1 MAELPLNPAARIG
14 PDPTRLGCPRLL
26 ERTHGGGIVSAHNA
40 IANHAIRDLHAA
52 ATVRAAI
59 RHIRGKFE
67 PFALTRE
74 KRGPR
79 HALIRDALESHARN
93 AAMFARVIGGRS

>member
-1 MAELPLNPAARIG
+1 M
-14 PDPTRLGCPRLL
+14 
-26 ERTHGGGIVSAHNA
+26 SAHNH
-40 IANHAIRDLHAA
+40 IANHAIRDLIAS
-52 ATVRAAI
+52 ATTREAI

-74 KRGPR
+74 KRTPR

-93 AAMFARVIGGRS
+93 AAMFADVLGGRV